1 MRLPDRP
8 AERGALDERG
18 GTGQA
23 RGAADELRQRL
34 DRLAACHPSSPD
46 YEACHP
52 SSPDHEET
60 GYAGLAESG
69 EMERGETPEYGDY
82 QKTENEAAGAG
93 GERAADEQDRQAA
106 RPGGREGELAGREGN
121 GRADRPG
128 AGRPAGWRAGDAER
142 QLDEGAAGGLGG
154 GREPYRPWFTAG
166 ESPEPWFTSDS
177 GG

>member
-8 AERGALDERG
+8 GERGALDERS

-23 RGAADELRQRL
+23 RGAAGELRQRL

-46 YEACHP
+46 YEACRQ

-60 GYAGLAESG
+60 GCGTLAESG
-69 EMERGETPEYGDY
+69 EMETPENGDD
-82 QKTENEAAGAG
+82 QKRE
-93 GERAADEQDRQAA
+93 GEVA
-106 RPGGREGELAGREGN
+106 GREGELAGREGGLAGREGELAGRESEVAGRGN

-142 QLDEGAAGGLGG
+142 RLDGGAAGG
-154 GREPYRPWFTAG
+154 RERYRPWFTAG

>member
-8 AERGALDERG
+8 GERGALDERS

-60 GYAGLAESG
+60 GCGTLAESG
-69 EMERGETPEYGDY
+69 EMERGETPEYGDDL
-82 QKTENEAAGAG
+82 KREGKLA
-93 GERAADEQDRQAA
+93 
-106 RPGGREGELAGREGN
+106 GREGELAGREGKLAGRDN

-142 QLDEGAAGGLGG
+142 RLDGGAAGGLGG
-154 GREPYRPWFTAG
+154 GGEPYRPWFTAG

>member
-8 AERGALDERG
+8 GERGALDERG

-46 YEACHP
+46 YEACPP

-60 GYAGLAESG
+60 GCGTLAESG
-69 EMERGETPEYGDY
+69 EMQTPENGDD
-82 QKTENEAAGAG
+82 QK
-93 GERAADEQDRQAA
+93 
-106 RPGGREGELAGREGN
+106 REGELAGREGEVAGREGEVAGRAN

-128 AGRPAGWRAGDAER
+128 AGRPAGWRAGDAGR
-142 QLDEGAAGGLGG
+142 RPDGGAAGGLGG
-154 GREPYRPWFTAG
+154 GRVPYRPWFTAG
-166 ESPEPWFTSDS
+166 EPPDPWFTSDS